1 MSALIGIDWG
11 TSNLRAFRFAAAG
24 DVAERRASPRGIT
37 TVRDGGFEAVLCDI
51 VGDWIASDTRIV
63 MAGMIGSRGGWVE
76 APYLPCPADPAALA
90 AALIR
95 VPTALAPCFIVP
107 GLSSG
112 PDQPADVMR
121 GEETQIAGAGVADG
135 LIALPG
141 THGKWA
147 RLEAGRVVAFRTA
160 MTGELFRLLVDH
172 SLLGRLI
179 KADASPD
186 EGDAFA
192 RGVRRSV
199 AEPSLAAT
207 LFSARAEVLLGRM
220 APAEI
225 TAYLSG
231 LLIGAEVA
239 TLAHE
244 GEPVT
249 LVGDPALTGRY
260 HKALTLAGAGPID
273 LIDGETAA
281 AAGIWQIAKDA
292 RP

>member
-24 DVAERRASPRGIT
+24 EVAERRASPRGIT
-37 TVRDGGFEAVLCDI
+37 MVPGGTFEAVLHDI
-51 VGDWIASDTRIV
+51 VGDWIVPDTRIV

-95 VPTALAPCFIVP
+95 VPTALAPCFVVP

-121 GEETQIAGAGVADG
+121 GEETQIAGAGITDG
-135 LIALPG
+135 VIALLG

-147 RLEAGRVVAFRTA
+147 RLEAGRVTAFRTA

-172 SLLGRLI
+172 SMLGKLM
-179 KADASPD
+179 APQATPDD
-186 EGDAFA
+186 EGAFA
-192 RGVRRSV
+192 RGVRRSI

-220 APAEI
+220 APTEVK
-225 TAYLSG
+225 AYLSG

-239 TLAHE
+239 TLAH
-244 GEPVT
+244 GRGPVT
-249 LVGDPALTGRY
+249 LVGDPALNARY
-260 HKALTLAGAGPID
+260 HTALTLAGAGPIG
-273 LIDGETAA
+273 LVDGETAV
-281 AAGIWQIAKDA
+281 AAGIWQIAKEA